1 MKWCLHTPTFALLN
15 YNRITNNKDYGGSH
29 ESSLAVLFLLQSRL
43 ELTLHPHS
51 LGTELIVRVTNRK
64 RAISHMSPGLEQLD
78 DSCHLQR
85 AASLQPPGSL
95 LHQIRGDIC
104 LTVSPHEPGCLLRN
118 LLMARDL
125 TRSLLPKPLQFSSS
139 ITSLICKHSNIF
151 FSFFLFRKTDH
162 CMWCSWCAHKYSNY
176 ILIKMKM

>member
-1 MKWCLHTPTFALLN
+1 MMPSYSYVALLN

-51 LGTELIVRVTNRK
+51 LGAQLIVRVTNRK
-64 RAISHMSPGLEQLD
+64 RAISHMSLGLEQLD

-85 AASLQPPGSL
+85 AASLQPPGSPP
-95 LHQIRGDIC
+95 HQIRGDIC
-104 LTVSPHEPGCLLRN
+104 LTVSPHEPGRLLRN

-125 TRSLLPKPLQFSSS
+125 TRSLLPRPLQFSS
-139 ITSLICKHSNIF
+139 ITSLICK
-151 FSFFLFRKTDH
+151 
-162 CMWCSWCAHKYSNY
+162 
-176 ILIKMKM
+176 